1 VIEPIDGA
9 PDGVLAFKAV
19 GKVEAADYEDVL
31 TPAIEA
37 AIAEHG
43 KVRLVYELGPEFDGY
58 SVGATWEDMKLWTPH
73 LRAWERCAVVT
84 DHGLVADALRAFA
97 MLMPGEVKV
106 FPVSALDDA
115 LAWAGEGAGTA
126 S

>member
-1 VIEPIDGA
+1 MIEPIEGA
-9 PDGVLAFKAV
+9 PGGVLAFRAV
-19 GKVEAADYEDVL
+19 GKVEAVDYEDVL
-31 TPAIEA
+31 TPAIEK

-58 SVGATWEDMKLWTPH
+58 SVSATWEDMKLWAPH

-84 DHGLVADALRAFA
+84 DHGLMADAIRGFG
-97 MLMPGEVKV
+97 MLMPGQVKV

-115 LAWAGEGAGTA
+115 LVWAAEGAGRT

>member
-1 VIEPIDGA
+1 MIKPIEGA

-31 TPAIEA
+31 TPAIEV

-43 KVRLVYELGPEFDGY
+43 KVRLVYELGAEFDGY
-58 SVGATWEDMKLWTPH
+58 SVAAAWEDMKLWRPH

-84 DHGLVADALRAFA
+84 DHTMIADTMRAFG
-97 MLMPGEVKV
+97 MLMPGQVKV
-106 FPVSALDDA
+106 FPVSALDEA
-115 LAWAGEGAGTA
+115 LAWAAEGTG
-126 S
+126 SPS